1 VIGLDRMG
9 STRLRLWR
17 LLAYLGWTLPL
28 MPVQAVGI
36 LLKRPWAVTF
46 PRFYHRVC
54 CRLLG
59 VRIHRIGEPTALRSA
74 LYVANHISYLDITAL
89 GSLLAAGFVAK
100 AEVARWPLYG
110 WLAKMQRCVFVDR
123 QARSTAEQ
131 RDAIADR
138 LAAGEALI
146 LFPEGTSHDGN
157 RILPFKSALFAAAMQ
172 PDVVVQPVSVT
183 YTRLDGMP
191 IGRGFRPLFAWY
203 GDMAMAPHLWRMLGL
218 GTLEIVIEFHRP
230 TSFAECGSRKAPAA
244 YCEAH
249 VAAGVDAARTGRR
262 GPIPAA
268 TAPDRPNPEQIEAVG
283 ADLPAAAS
291 G

>member
-1 VIGLDRMG
+1 VIGMDRMG

-17 LLAYLGWTLPL
+17 LLAYLAWTLPL
-28 MPVQAVGI
+28 LPVQAVGL
-36 LLKRPWAVTF
+36 LLKRPCAMTL

-59 VRIHRIGEPTALRSA
+59 IRICQIGEPTALRPT
-74 LYVANHISYLDITAL
+74 LYIANHISYLDITAL
-89 GSLLAAGFVAK
+89 GSVLVAGFVAK

-123 QARSTAEQ
+123 QVRSTAEQ

-138 LAAGEALI
+138 LGAGEALI

-157 RILPFKSALFAAAMQ
+157 RILPFKSALFAAAMA

-203 GDMAMAPHLWRMLGL
+203 GDMAMAPHLWRVLGL
-218 GTLEIVIEFHRP
+218 GRLEIVIEFHSP
-230 TSFAECGSRKAPAA
+230 TSFAECGSRKALAA

-249 VAAGVDAARTGRR
+249 IVAGVNAARTGRR
-262 GPIPAA
+262 PIPAA
-268 TAPDRPNPEQIEAVG
+268 SAADRPTPDQIEALG
-283 ADLPAAAS
+283 AGLPAAAS

>member
-1 VIGLDRMG
+1 MVGLDRTG

-17 LLAYLGWTLPL
+17 LAVYLAWTLPL
-28 MPVQAVGI
+28 MPVQALGL
-36 LLKRPWAVTF
+36 LLKRPWAITF
-46 PRFYHRVC
+46 PRFYHGIC

-59 VRIHRIGEPTALRSA
+59 IRVRRVGEPTALRPA

-89 GSLLAAGFVAK
+89 GSVLAGGFVAK

-123 QARSTAEQ
+123 QVRSTAEQ

-157 RILPFKSALFAAAMQ
+157 RILPFKSALFSAAMH
-172 PDVVVQPVSVT
+172 PGVVVQPVSVT

-191 IGRGFRPLFAWY
+191 IGRGYRPLFAWY

-218 GTLEIVIEFHRP
+218 GTLEIVMEFHPP
-230 TSFAECGSRKAPAA
+230 TSFAECGSRKALAA
-244 YCEAH
+244 YCEAR
-249 VAAGVDAARTGRR
+249 VTGGVDAARTGRR
-262 GPIPAA
+262 PLPAA
-268 TAPDRPNPEQIEAVG
+268 PAPDELEPVG

>member
-1 VIGLDRMG
+1 MG

-17 LLAYLGWTLPL
+17 LLAYLAWTVPL
-28 MPVQAVGI
+28 MPVQAVG
-36 LLKRPWAVTF
+36 LLLRRPWAITF
-46 PRFYHRVC
+46 PRFYHRIC

-59 VRIHRIGEPTALRSA
+59 IRIRRIGEPTPLRPT

-100 AEVARWPLYG
+100 AEVARWPVYG
-110 WLAKMQRCVFVDR
+110 WLARMQRCVFVDR
-123 QARSTAEQ
+123 QVRSTAAQ

-157 RILPFKSALFAAAMQ
+157 RLLPFKSALFAAAMH

-191 IGRGFRPLFAWY
+191 LGRGFRPLFAWY
-203 GDMAMAPHLWRMLGL
+203 GDMTMAPHLWRMLGL
-218 GTLEIVIEFHRP
+218 GTLEIAIEFHRP
-230 TSFAECGSRKAPAA
+230 TSFAECGSRKALAA
-244 YCEAH
+244 YCEAR
-249 VAAGVDAARTGRR
+249 VAVGVDAARTGRR
-262 GPIPAA
+262 PLPAPS
-268 TAPDRPNPEQIEAVG
+268 APDRPTPERIEPVA
-283 ADLPAAAS
+283 ADLPMAAS

>member
-1 VIGLDRMG
+1 MG
-9 STRLRLWR
+9 STTLRLWR
-17 LLAYLGWTLPL
+17 LAGYLAWTLPL
-28 MPVQAVGI
+28 MPVQALGL
-36 LLKRPWAVTF
+36 LLKQPWTATL
-46 PRFYHRVC
+46 PRFYHRIC
-54 CRLLG
+54 CRILG
-59 VRIHRIGEPTALRSA
+59 IRIRRIGEPTALRPT

-89 GSLLAAGFVAK
+89 GSVLSGGFIAK

-123 QARSTAEQ
+123 QVRSTAEQ

-138 LAAGEALI
+138 LAAGDGLI

-157 RILPFKSALFAAAMQ
+157 RILAFKSALFAAAMH

-183 YTRLDGMP
+183 YTRLNGLP

-218 GTLEIVIEFHRP
+218 GTLEIEIEFHRP
-230 TSFAECGSRKAPAA
+230 TSFAECGSRKALAA
-244 YCEAH
+244 YCEAQ
-249 VAAGVDAARTGRR
+249 VIAGVNTARTGHR
-262 GPIPAA
+262 PPLPAPE
-268 TAPDRPNPEQIEAVG
+268 PDRLEPVG
-283 ADLPAAAS
+283 AELPAAAN

>member
-1 VIGLDRMG
+1 MG

-17 LLAYLGWTLPL
+17 LMVYLAWTLPL
-28 MPVQAVGI
+28 MPVQAVG
-36 LLKRPWAVTF
+36 LLLRRPWAVTF
-46 PRFYHRVC
+46 PRFYHRTC

-59 VRIHRIGEPTALRSA
+59 IRIRQIGEPTALRPTLFVS
-74 LYVANHISYLDITAL
+74 NHISYLDITAL

-110 WLAKMQRCVFVDR
+110 WLARMQRCVFVDR
-123 QARSTAEQ
+123 RVRSTAEQ
-131 RDAIADR
+131 RDAIAER
-138 LAAGEALI
+138 LGAGEALI

-157 RILPFKSALFAAAMQ
+157 RILPFKSALFSAAMH
-172 PDVVVQPVSVT
+172 PNVVVQPVSVT

-230 TSFAECGSRKAPAA
+230 TSFAECGSRKALAA
-244 YCEAH
+244 YCEAR
-249 VAAGVDAARTGRR
+249 VMAGVDAARTGRR
-262 GPIPAA
+262 PIPAA
-268 TAPDRPNPEQIEAVG
+268 PAPAPPAPDRRDPIG
-283 ADLPAAAS
+283 ADLSAAAS

>member
-1 VIGLDRMG
+1 MG

-17 LLAYLGWTLPL
+17 LAIYLAWTLPL
-28 MPVQAVGI
+28 MPVQALGLI
-36 LLKRPWAVTF
+36 LRRPWAVTF

-59 VRIHRIGEPTALRSA
+59 IRIRRIGEPTVLRPA
-74 LYVANHISYLDITAL
+74 LYVANHISYLDITVL

-123 QARSTAEQ
+123 QVRSTAEQ

-138 LAAGEALI
+138 FAAGEALI

-157 RILPFKSALFAAAMQ
+157 RILPFKTALFAAAMH

-183 YTRLDGMP
+183 YTRLDGMT
-191 IGRGFRPLFAWY
+191 IGRGLRPLFAWY

-218 GTLEIVIEFHRP
+218 GTLEIEIEFHRP
-230 TSFAECGSRKAPAA
+230 TSFAECGSRKALSA
-244 YCEAH
+244 YCEARI
-249 VAAGVDAARTGRR
+249 VAGVNAARTGHRPPPQTPQPDR
-262 GPIPAA
+262 LAPVAADLSVAA
-268 TAPDRPNPEQIEAVG
+268 TG
-283 ADLPAAAS
+283 
-291 G
+291 

>member
-1 VIGLDRMG
+1 MG

-17 LLAYLGWTLPL
+17 LMIYLAWTLPL
-28 MPVQAVGI
+28 MPVQALG
-36 LLKRPWAVTF
+36 LALKRPWAVTF

-59 VRIHRIGEPTALRSA
+59 IRVRRVGEPTALRPA

-89 GSLLAAGFVAK
+89 GSLLAGGFVAK

-110 WLAKMQRCVFVDR
+110 WLARMQRCVFVDR
-123 QARSTAEQ
+123 QVRSTAEQ

-157 RILPFKSALFAAAMQ
+157 RLLPFKSALFAAAM
-172 PDVVVQPVSVT
+172 PPEIVVQPVSVT

-203 GDMAMAPHLWRMLGL
+203 GDMTMAPHLWRLLGL
-218 GTLEIVIEFHRP
+218 GTLEIIIGFHRP
-230 TSFAECGSRKAPAA
+230 TSFAECGSRKALAA
-244 YCEAH
+244 YCEARIL
-249 VAAGVDAARTGRR
+249 AGVNAARTGRR
-262 GPIPAA
+262 EPIPAA
-268 TAPDRPNPEQIEAVG
+268 PARDRAAPIRTDIPRTDIPATDI
-283 ADLPAAAS
+283 PAAVS